1 MSAFEVAFNERLSE
15 IDSYLDL
22 IAAFEDQ
29 VRTGPP
35 RVGVDG
41 PVVSALQQRILYSSV
56 YLQLY
61 NLIEA
66 TITRC
71 IEGVCDAITTGDQW
85 HPADLTMNFR
95 REWVRYIAR
104 THTDLNYENR
114 LQSSLNMCDHL
125 VQTLPVGKLE
135 IEKGGGGNWD
145 DEEIFRLAERLG
157 VSLQISAESNAAV
170 KRPFRND
177 KGALSLIVKL
187 RNDLAHGNISFGE
200 CGAGITVGELRDLK
214 NTTAAYLTEVVA
226 QFKAFIGTHQ
236 FLTPHVRPTG
246 EVTATA

>member
-1 MSAFEVAFNERLSE
+1 MNAFEVAFSERLSE

-35 RVGVDG
+35 RVGADG
-41 PVVSALQQRILYSSV
+41 PVISALQQRILYSSV

-66 TITRC
+66 TVTRC
-71 IEGVCDAITTGDQW
+71 IEGVCDAITNDDRW
-85 HPADLTMNFR
+85 NPSDLTMNFR

-125 VQTLPVGKLE
+125 VQALPVGKLE
-135 IEKGGGGNWD
+135 IEKAGGNWD
-145 DEEIFRLAERLG
+145 DEEIFRVAERLG
-157 VSLQISAESNAAV
+157 VSLHISAESSAAV

-214 NTTAAYLTEVVA
+214 DRTAVYMTEVVA
-226 QFKAFIGTHQ
+226 EFKSFIESHQ
-236 FLTPHVRPTG
+236 FLAPHMRPTRD
-246 EVTATA
+246 VTATT

>member
-1 MSAFEVAFNERLSE
+1 MNVFGTAFLERLAE

-22 IAAFEDQ
+22 IDAFEQQ
-29 VRTGPP
+29 VQSGPP
-35 RVGVDG
+35 RVGATG

-66 TITRC
+66 TVTRC
-71 IEGVCDAITTGDQW
+71 IDSVCDAITSGDRW
-85 HPADLTMNFR
+85 YPADLSANLR

-104 THTDLNYENR
+104 THADLNYENR
-114 LQSSLNMCDHL
+114 LHSSLQMCDHL

-145 DEEIFRLAERLG
+145 DEEIYRLAARLG
-157 VSLQISAESNAAV
+157 LTLQISAASKAGV

-187 RNDLAHGNISFGE
+187 RNDLAHGSISFGE
-200 CGAGITVGELRDLK
+200 CGAGITASELRDLK
-214 NTTAAYLTEVVA
+214 ERTAAYLTEVVNEF
-226 QFKAFIGTHQ
+226 QRFITNRE
-236 FLTPHVRPTG
+236 FLLVQVQATG
-246 EVTATA
+246 QASIVP